1 MPNLVVG
8 PPVTGSDFYGREELV
23 VRLKERLAV
32 GSMLLVAPRRFGK
45 TSVMLY
51 LRNHPPEGF
60 HAIFV
65 DVEGF
70 DHPSQ
75 FITEVMTEL
84 SRRLPR
90 IQRALRSFAGLPD
103 QLRNLLRETF
113 SDIEVADFKVGLR
126 QLLQKGWRD
135 TGHDLLQ
142 LVRQVGDPI
151 VLLVDEL
158 PLMLKRMLDGAAKD
172 EVGPFL

>member
-1 MPNLVVG
+1 
-8 PPVTGSDFYGREELV
+8 
-23 VRLKERLAV
+23 
-32 GSMLLVAPRRFGK
+32 
-45 TSVMLY
+45 MLY

>member
-1 MPNLVVG
+1 
-8 PPVTGSDFYGREELV
+8 
-23 VRLKERLAV
+23 
-32 GSMLLVAPRRFGK
+32 
-45 TSVMLY
+45 MLY

-151 VLLVDEL
+151 VLLADAGRRGKGRSGAISLNVAPTFSTTMTACACTMRQTRREPPWRCS
-158 PLMLKRMLDGAAKD
+158 PLWPARAR
-172 EVGPFL
+172 